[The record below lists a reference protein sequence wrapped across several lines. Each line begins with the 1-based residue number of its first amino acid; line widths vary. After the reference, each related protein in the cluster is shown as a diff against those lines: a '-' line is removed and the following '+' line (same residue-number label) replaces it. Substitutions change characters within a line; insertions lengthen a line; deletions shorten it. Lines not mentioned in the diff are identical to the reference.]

1 MPSRDFRKHAR
12 RLSSDQRSTSSR
24 SRKAA
29 SRFLAR
35 NPRGSARSTA
45 YRKTAGEGTCHSPRR
60 IACGLLM
67 RRKRCQMVEF
77 VGPGLGGGYGH
88 LLLRADLIPF
98 RAPVLVPP
106 VRNKPDADEK
116 SAQNVHCGASSCSPW
131 LLVVYAPSTP
141 ESNAAWQITT
151 NHCEERHRSFAS
163 TISTVERHQHYE
175 MLD

>member
-1 MPSRDFRKHAR
+1 MMPSRDFRKHAR

-24 SRKAA
+24 RRKAA

-45 YRKTAGEGTCHSPRR
+45 YRKTAGEGTCHSPER
-60 IACGLLM
+60 IAYGLLM
-67 RRKRCQMVEF
+67 RRKRCQIVEF

-106 VRNKPDADEK
+106 VRNKP
-116 SAQNVHCGASSCSPW
+116 
-131 LLVVYAPSTP
+131 VVYAPSTP
-141 ESNAAWQITT
+141 ESNEAWQITT
-151 NHCEERHRSFAS
+151 NHCEGRHRSFAS